1 MTKTLRQYVLA
12 VAWLVNVVAWAAPAY
27 LSPTA
32 LVPAKDGKTLYVA
45 EDSGKQIA
53 VVDCQTRKVTKVYN
67 LPGRVQNLA
76 LSPDGATLGGAV
88 GGPDG
93 SVSLLALPGGKARTV
108 SVGHTPQSL
117 VFSPDGSWAYVC
129 NRFSNDL
136 SVIDVAR
143 GKEIQRVPCGRE
155 PHALALAADGTKLF
169 ALNHMPMG
177 AADGDYNSLQVEVF
191 SLPELKALPPIRL
204 PNGSVV
210 GRGACASPDGRYVY
224 VTHGLARYQLPTT
237 QLERGWM
244 NTNAVSVID
253 VAAHALL
260 NTFLLDDVELGAA
273 NPWGIRCSMDG
284 KMLAVVSA
292 GSQEL
297 SVIDRE
303 ALHDRLER
311 AARNEKVT
319 SVTAEAAM
327 VPNDLSFLV
336 DIRQRY
342 ALPGKGPRDVAVVN
356 GRFWV
361 TEYFS
366 DCLAVVDPVA
376 LAPERVQSIPLGP
389 ALPMT
394 AERRG
399 EMLFN
404 SGDICFQQWQ
414 SCGSC
419 HPDGRADG
427 INWDLLNDG
436 MGNPKQ
442 TKSLLHSHVTP
453 PTMISGIRKDAETCV
468 AAGIRYIQFAIR
480 PPEDAAAIDA
490 YCRAMTPVPSPFLVK
505 GKLSKAA
512 RRGEKLFGQAG
523 CAACHPSDQF
533 FTDRRQYDLGMQDDM
548 DKGKAWDTPTLVEIW
563 RTAPYL
569 FDGRSK
575 TIRELLTT
583 HNPGDVHGRTSKLSE
598 QELADLEAYIL
609 SH

>member
-1 MTKTLRQYVLA
+1 MMNTLRRYGV
-12 VAWLVNVVAWAAPAY
+12 VGAWLVAMAAWAAPAY
-27 LSPTA
+27 LSPVA
-32 LVPAKDGKTLYVA
+32 LVPSQDGNTLYVA

-67 LPGRVQNLA
+67 LSGRVRSLA
-76 LSPDGATLGGAV
+76 LSADGATLACAV
-88 GGPDG
+88 GGADG
-93 SVSLLALPGGKARTV
+93 RVALLALPGGKVREVA
-108 SVGHTPQSL
+108 VGHTPQAL
-117 VFSPDGSWAYVC
+117 VFSSDGSRVYVC
-129 NRFSNDL
+129 NRFSSDL
-136 SVIDVAR
+136 FVIDVA
-143 GKEIQRVPCGRE
+143 KAKAIQRVPCGRE
-155 PHALALAADGTKLF
+155 PHALALAADGSKLF
-169 ALNHMPMG
+169 ALNHMPIG
-177 AADGDYNSLQVEVF
+177 AANGDYNAIQVEVF
-191 SLPELKALPPIRL
+191 SLPELKALPSILL
-204 PNGSVV
+204 PNGAIV

-224 VTHGLARYQLPTT
+224 LTHGLARYQLPTT

-253 VAAHALL
+253 VNAHAVF

-273 NPWGIRCSMDG
+273 NPWGISCSPDG
-284 KMLAVVSA
+284 KSLAVVSA

-303 ALHDRLER
+303 ALHNRLER

-342 ALPGKGPRDVAVVN
+342 ALPGKGPRAVAVVQ

-366 DCLAVVDPVA
+366 DCLAVVDPA
-376 LAPERVQSIPLGP
+376 APAPERVQSIPLGP

-419 HPDGRADG
+419 HPDGRTDG

-442 TKSLLHSHVTP
+442 SKSLLYSHVTP
-453 PTMISGIRKDAETCV
+453 PTMISGIRKNAEACV

-480 PPEDAAAIDA
+480 PPEDAEAIDA
-490 YCRAMTPVPSPFLVK
+490 YCRAMKHEPSPFLKK
-505 GKLSKAA
+505 GKLSQAA
-512 RRGEKLFGQAG
+512 RRGEKVFVQAG
-523 CAACHPSDQF
+523 CAECHPKDRL
-533 FTDRRQYDLGMQDDM
+533 FTDCRQYDLGMQDEM
-548 DKGKAWDTPTLVEIW
+548 DKGKAWDTPTLIEVW

-575 TIRELLTT
+575 TIRELLTI
-583 HNPGDVHGRTSKLSE
+583 HNPGDVHGQTSKLSE

-609 SH
+609 SL